1 MRRSILSSILIFTVV
16 VFTTACKTK
25 KAVVV
30 PPPVVN
36 KPVVDNAKIEGL
48 KLLKSKQM
56 QFNTL
61 VLKGKAKLDIDGD
74 VNDVTMNIR
83 IQNKEK
89 IWVSVT
95 AIAGIEV
102 ARALITPDSIK
113 ILNRLKSDYIKKP
126 FSFIYGFTNKQI
138 NFGTLQSVFSGNCI
152 DTFLTY
158 KSDLKLDSGV
168 WVLSGRSESLD
179 YKTLFN
185 ILNKV
190 MQTNL
195 NDVKA
200 AQALKVTYANH
211 QQVNNN
217 MLFPSDMKI
226 NTLSGSKKININFN
240 FSKVEVDTQ
249 LDFPFSVPKRYE
261 VIN

>member
-1 MRRSILSSILIFTVV
+1 MRRSILNSILILALAIVAM
-16 VFTTACKTK
+16 ACKTK
-25 KAVVV
+25 KVIVV
-30 PPPVVN
+30 PPPGV
-36 KPVVDNAKIEGL
+36 KSPVEDNAKVEGL
-48 KLLKSKQM
+48 KILKSKQI

-83 IQNKEK
+83 IQNNEK

-102 ARALITPDSIK
+102 ARAIITPDSIK
-113 ILNRLKSDYIKKP
+113 ILNRLKSNCIKKP
-126 FSFIYGFTNKQI
+126 FDYIYGFTNKQI
-138 NFGTLQSVFSGNCI
+138 NFNTLQAVFSGNCI
-152 DTFLTY
+152 DNFLTN

-168 WVLSGRSESLD
+168 WVLSGKSQDLD

-185 ILNKV
+185 TLNKV

-217 MLFPSDMKI
+217 ALFPSDMKI
-226 NTLSGSKKININFN
+226 NTLSGSKKITISFN
-240 FSKVEVDTQ
+240 FSKVEVDSQ
-249 LDFPFSVPKRYE
+249 LDFPFNVPKRYE